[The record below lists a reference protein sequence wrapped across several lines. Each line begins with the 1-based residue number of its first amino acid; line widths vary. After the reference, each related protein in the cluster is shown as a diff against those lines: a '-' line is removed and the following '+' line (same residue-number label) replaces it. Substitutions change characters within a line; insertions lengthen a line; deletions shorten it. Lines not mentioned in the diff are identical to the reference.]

1 MKINSEKI
9 SCKDV
14 ENFLQPYLE
23 GNLGSG
29 DMKLLLTH
37 LKECSECMDEL
48 EVRFLLH
55 EGLNSLEDGRN
66 FNLKEELEERLYQS
80 EQHVLMIERLKT
92 SAVLLISAL
101 LVLGAVQLIFSVVGK
116 I

>member
-1 MKINSEKI
+1 MKKEEI

-23 GNLGSG
+23 NNLNTK
-29 DMKLLLTH
+29 DTRVLLTH

-48 EVRFLLH
+48 EIRYLLH
-55 EGLNSLEDGRN
+55 EGLKSLEDGHD
-66 FNLKEELEERLYQS
+66 FNLKDELEERLYNS

-92 SAVLLISAL
+92 SLVL
-101 LVLGAVQLIFSVVGK
+101 LVLALLILGSVQLIFAILG
-116 I
+116 